1 MSKALS
7 LVRTILLA
15 TLLTITILAQGVIIK
30 QNEIIGKEVA
40 WISFLVE
47 GDKKREKR
55 PIDNPR
61 SPRALRHYKV
71 NTGTCNEFINT
82 L

>member
-1 MSKALS
+1 MSKVLS
-7 LVRTILLA
+7 LIRTILLA
-15 TLLTITILAQGVIIK
+15 TLLTVMILAQGIIIK
-30 QNEIIGKEVA
+30 QNEVIGKEVA

-61 SPRALRHYKV
+61 STRTLRHYKV
-71 NTGTCNEFINT
+71 NNSISNEFINT